1 MWVFLFLCMDK
12 IMKALSKSTVA
23 MALAS
28 AAIQQPKPLSDL
40 QTRDTTQLDQLA
52 VQLRDRV
59 GQMDT
64 LLERYRTQLSA
75 LEGLPADLAADL
87 EARSQD
93 VARLTGEIEDIQQKL
108 VEGVH
113 QRSMAE
119 QDTIA
124 AALIRNKDAVEFAK
138 TMATR
143 SGKKKESVVFEG
155 ISARNVITL
164 KSLGANGSLAKN
176 DVSRTSFQAPLSIID
191 LINWGSADGDV
202 AVFLRESAFEIMADI
217 APENTE
223 KAESDLEFGPVQ
235 LNIGTIAHWI
245 RASKQ
250 VLADMTWLANYI
262 ETRMTYG
269 VRLKLEYFVVNGHT
283 PTAQNPKCFSGL
295 LEADNYVEV
304 VAAADATAIDVLNQA
319 KYKAADSYLLPDSI
333 ILNPEDWGKIE
344 RIKGED
350 GHYVFGAPGAAVQP
364 VLWGVPVIFAAS
376 MPKGKYWVGNMAIGF
391 DGLIREDVAV
401 TVSTEDGNNVT
412 KNLVTILAEMRASG
426 AVVLPDACVSG
437 DLPTIPVGS

>member
-1 MWVFLFLCMDK
+1 MN
-12 IMKALSKSTVA
+12 ALPKTA
-23 MALAS
+23 IAFALAT
-28 AAIQQPKPLSDL
+28 AATQQAQPLSNL
-40 QTRDTTQLDQLA
+40 QTRDTSQLDTLA
-52 VQLRDRV
+52 LQLRDRV
-59 GQMDT
+59 GQIDK
-64 LLERYRTQLSA
+64 LLERYKDKLEA
-75 LEGLPADLAADL
+75 LDGLPDDLKTDL
-87 EARSQD
+87 ENRSKE
-93 VARLTGEIEDIQQKL
+93 VARLTGEIEEIQQQL
-108 VEGVH
+108 VDGVH
-113 QRSMAE
+113 ERSKSE

-155 ISARNVITL
+155 INARNVITL
-164 KSLGANGSLAKN
+164 AGLGTNGSLAKN
-176 DVSRTSFQAPLSIID
+176 DVSRTSFQAPLSVID

-217 APENTE
+217 APENTD

-283 PTAQNPKCFSGL
+283 PTSQNPKCFSGL
-295 LEADNYVEV
+295 LEEDNYVEIT
-304 VAAADATAIDVLNQA
+304 AEADATAIDVLNQA

-364 VLWGVPVIFAAS
+364 VLWGVPVVFAAS
-376 MPKGKYWVGNMAIGF
+376 MPKGKYWVGNLAIGF

-426 AVVLPDACVSG
+426 AVVLPDACVAG
-437 DLPTIPVGS
+437 DLPEIPAVTPPVGEG

>member
-1 MWVFLFLCMDK
+1 
-12 IMKALSKSTVA
+12 MKALQQQALVIAMSGMSTQTG
-23 MALAS
+23 S
-28 AAIQQPKPLSDL
+28 PLSGL
-40 QTRDTTQLDQLA
+40 LARDAPPTPAELDQLA
-52 VQLRDRV
+52 INLRNRV
-59 GQMDT
+59 TQIDS
-64 LLERYRTQLSA
+64 LLERYKDKLSA
-75 LEGLPADLAADL
+75 LDGLPEDLTKDL
-87 EARSQD
+87 EERSKE
-93 VARLTGEIEDIQQKL
+93 VAKLAGEIEELQQQL
-108 VEGVH
+108 VDGVH
-113 QRSMAE
+113 ERSKQE

-155 ISARNVITL
+155 LSARNVITL
-164 KSLGANGSLAKN
+164 AGMGANASLAKN

-191 LINWGSADGDV
+191 MINWGSADGDV
-202 AVFLRESAFEIMADI
+202 AIFLRESAFEIMADI

-223 KAESDLEFGPVQ
+223 KPESELEFGPVS

-283 PTAQNPKCFSGL
+283 ATSGNPKCFSGL
-295 LEADNYVEV
+295 LEAANFVTVTPD
-304 VAAADATAIDVLNQA
+304 ADDTAIDVLNQA

-344 RIKGED
+344 RIKGTD
-350 GHYVFGAPGAAVQP
+350 GHYIFGSPGAAVQP
-364 VLWGVPVIFAAS
+364 VLWGVPVVFAAS
-376 MPKGKYWVGNMAIGF
+376 MPKGKYWVGNLAIGF

-401 TVSTEDGNNVT
+401 TVSTEDGSNVT

-426 AVVLPDACVSG
+426 AVVLPDACVAG
-437 DLPTIPVGS
+437 DLPVIPAGP

>member
-1 MWVFLFLCMDK
+1 MHGK
-12 IMKALSKSTVA
+12 ISMKSLSKTAVG
-23 MALAS
+23 LAIATMES
-28 AAIQQPKPLSDL
+28 QQAQPLSAL
-40 QTRDTTQLDQLA
+40 QTRDTAQLDQLA
-52 VQLRDRV
+52 LQLRDRV
-59 GQMDT
+59 TQMDT
-64 LLERYRTQLSA
+64 LLERYKTK
-75 LEGLPADLAADL
+75 LESLDGLPDDLKADLDS
-87 EARSQD
+87 RSKD
-93 VARLTGEIEDIQQKL
+93 IAKLSGEIEEIQQQL
-108 VEGVH
+108 IEGVH
-113 QRSMAE
+113 DRSKSE

-138 TMATR
+138 AMATR

-155 ISARNVITL
+155 INARNVITL
-164 KSLGANGSLAKN
+164 AGLGKNGSLAKN
-176 DVSRTSFQAPLSIID
+176 DVARTSFQAPLSIID

-217 APENTE
+217 APENTD

-235 LNIGTIAHWI
+235 LSVGTIAHWI

-250 VLADMTWLANYI
+250 VLADMTWLASYI

-283 PTAQNPKCFSGL
+283 PTPQNPKCFSGL
-295 LEADNYVEV
+295 LEADNYVQI
-304 VAAADATAIDVLNQA
+304 VAEADATAIDVLNQA

-344 RIKGED
+344 RIKGDD
-350 GHYVFGAPGAAVQP
+350 GHYVFGSPGAAVQA
-364 VLWGVPVIFAAS
+364 VLWGVPVVFAAS
-376 MPKGKYWVGNMAIGF
+376 MPKGKYWVGNLAIGF

-401 TVSTEDGNNVT
+401 TVSTEDGSNVT

-426 AVVLPDACVSG
+426 AVVLPDACVAG
-437 DLPTIPVGS
+437 DLPVIAGP